1 MLNKGGMGNLLKQ
14 AQKMQEDFQKAQAN
28 LVNVKVSGSAGG
40 NMVTVTANAAQEI
53 LEIKIDKE
61 VVDPQEVEM
70 LEDLILAAVN
80 QALTNAKAKA
90 SAAAPNSAAPAHTE
104 SHTSS
109 LRKKGSLRS
118 SAGAHSS
125 SGQRTLASGAA
136 TVKSRHMFTSSNL
149 L

>member
-80 QALTNAKAKA
+80 QALTNAKAKGEEEMA
-90 SAAAPNSAAPAHTE
+90 QITGGFNPGNMLGGLKLP
-104 SHTSS
+104 
-109 LRKKGSLRS
+109 G
-118 SAGAHSS
+118 
-125 SGQRTLASGAA
+125 
-136 TVKSRHMFTSSNL
+136 F
-149 L
+149 